1 MAIRQPKQR
10 KSARPERVAPSNT
23 SSRDQR
29 NDYDRSYPPH
39 PAADMD
45 NFDPECAICSAPPAA
60 KCGCESMA
68 LDKAIRMAEER
79 MMANHFLKVRDW
91 VRLHAQDYI
100 LKYYEALSE
109 RKKVSLVDPFI

>member
-1 MAIRQPKQR
+1 M
-10 KSARPERVAPSNT
+10 N
-23 SSRDQR
+23 
-29 NDYDRSYPPH
+29 
-39 PAADMD
+39 
-45 NFDPECAICSAPPAA
+45 NFDPECAICGAPPSA
-60 KCGCESMA
+60 KCGCESIA

-109 RKKVSLVDPFI
+109 RKKVGFPVRESKTYINGAWF

>member
-1 MAIRQPKQR
+1 MAVKQPKQQKCGR
-10 KSARPERVAPSNT
+10 GERTNT
-23 SSRDQR
+23 SLRDPR
-29 NDYDRSYPPH
+29 DPREREGMFDRYASPPD
-39 PAADMD
+39 DMN
-45 NFDPECAICSAPPAA
+45 NFDPECAICGAPPAA
-60 KCGCESMA
+60 KCGCESVA

-109 RKKVSLVDPFI
+109 RKKVRL